1 MSDLHL
7 DEAWPLVRAAFRTH
21 DTDISEDTAKAIS
34 EQVARDL
41 ITRGH
46 VLTWRQHAAAV
57 EAHTDTVLRELRAE
71 VEVLRRRV
79 DRSRPDPHPITEA
92 SGIHHLTIYPPG
104 WQA

>member
-21 DTDISEDTAKAIS
+21 DTDITEDTAKAIS

-57 EAHTDTVLRELRAE
+57 EAHTDTALRELRAE
-71 VEVLRRRV
+71 VEVLRRRC
-79 DRSRPDPHPITEA
+79 DAIARPEPSTT
-92 SGIHHLTIYPPG
+92 SGIHTVTVYPPG
-104 WQA
+104 WTA